1 MKKALVLALTAFM
14 VLSLATAAFAVEV
27 SYEGKVAVKWS
38 NEGVDLDPDPESEK
52 LSDGFA
58 KDALEAKVT
67 IDFTKDYGDGVTA
80 GVVTIV
86 EAHADDDNGL
96 VFDGAGWIQLER
108 DLFTLKAST
117 EIDDGVGRDL
127 GQFNIAGAP
136 GLGLTLNLIDGLT
149 INSVLNGGSDYNY
162 LVKGEFAQDLFTLGG
177 GYQNSYNTDDT
188 ATQSAIGVYGTLNLI
203 DGLAINA
210 EYGKRDKDVDN
221 ENDDPISAILATATY
236 DWNALSAK
244 AGFLKQAAT
253 FESVDADDVDD
264 EDWRINE
271 QARVTGK
278 IQDKPYNVTV
288 LFADASYAL
297 TDALT
302 VKGYFDYLLGVTDGP
317 DEDELAEED
326 EEALEKLSYR
336 VGAAYTLGDW
346 TFDGWYRAYTISEI
360 GGKATYALADG
371 VDTSFEVGYKM
382 YDDDNTD
389 DKVVYTAKIEAAF

>member
-38 NEGVDLDPDPESEK
+38 NEGVDLDPESEK

>member
-1 MKKALVLALTAFM
+1 LKKALVLALTAFM